1 MKMISTLSENHQS
14 VIQHSVDTLSRSLDT
29 AITDMTNKI
38 IQSNNNLQHQANAH
52 YTKNVEE
59 IVQKMGNFSKT
70 LNLTFR
76 NMSSL
81 SDEAVRYVGNSI
93 KLASEKSIE
102 AIQHSS
108 SLNQNLFGGIKEI
121 FRESANNVTIGMKG
135 MSIDYE
141 SILLRN
147 INITDIVSS
156 VQGSAR
162 LISISHADQGEK
174 LSKAL
179 AMLAND
185 ATISYEKHASD
196 LIKRLETAILGS
208 ANATNNFKKEILA
221 KELANNNINFVT
233 LSSNIRNLSGSLESA
248 LHSISKSQSK
258 ILEANNLNLTNVIES
273 FRETTRAISTQEH
286 KSYQHYFTSFSAVFR
301 KTFDDLRP
309 VLFQG
314 LMNVSQ
320 QINSSLST
328 NLDSLR
334 VSLVGSSN
342 ALTDLKQKRFEM
354 QLADNKE
361 NFGMLSRDILKL
373 AESLKSTLK
382 IFSVE
387 QSKGLLNVSE
397 KINISLSTN
406 IDSLRVSLVGSSNAS
421 TDLKQKKFEMQL
433 ADNKENF
440 SMLSRDILKLAE
452 SLKSTLKIFSV
463 EQSKGLLNV
472 SEKIDSSLSANIDN
486 LRTSLVG
493 SSNAFIDLRQEVFEK
508 ETTSN
513 KDNVGVLSRD
523 ILRLTE
529 SLESTL
535 QIVFTEQS
543 KVLLDVTEKIDSSI
557 STNIGNL
564 RVSLDDGTSNIQSR
578 LNSFNELTPQ
588 LASGLMN
595 FSKSMDDSLN
605 RNFNRLNSIIN
616 NEASMLKSGLNIF
629 SNNSQMQL
637 NTLEVMLRISD
648 QAFSTA
654 ISDLTRTID
663 EKLSTIAAY
672 QPVFDLSHG
681 ITRDAKEKFNNQERN
696 VSS

>member
-162 LISISHADQGEK
+162 LISISHADQGDK

-185 ATISYEKHASD
+185 VTISYEKHASD

-286 KSYQHYFTSFSAVFR
+286 KSYQHYFTSFSTVFR

-309 VLFQG
+309 ALFQG

-342 ALTDLKQKRFEM
+342 ASTDLKQKR
-354 QLADNKE
+354 
-361 NFGMLSRDILKL
+361 
-373 AESLKSTLK
+373 
-382 IFSVE
+382 
-387 QSKGLLNVSE
+387 
-397 KINISLSTN
+397 
-406 IDSLRVSLVGSSNAS
+406 
-421 TDLKQKKFEMQL
+421 FEMQL

-543 KVLLDVTEKIDSSI
+543 KVLLDLTEKIDSSI